1 MADRLRLYDLKA
13 VVTSAGS
20 GIGEATART
29 LAKHGANVLAIDSI
43 NSGVEQRFA
52 SVKGIDGITANLTE
66 ATRMPA
72 LVEQVVERLGVIDIL
87 VNDFPLQP
95 EGPLSAID
103 ERFERLLRTRAE
115 LVMSLCRSSLQHMK
129 KSPAGRI
136 INMGFLR
143 SVFAANGTDACAKAE
158 QDLAALTRALAA
170 ETGEFG
176 ITANYVQPGAVMTPT
191 SREVFRKDKAL
202 RDYCISMSAA
212 KRVGEPVDVAKVVL
226 FLASDDAVFV
236 SGTGVR
242 VDGGR
247 AGPSS
252 SN

>member
-1 MADRLRLYDLKA
+1 MIHA
-13 VVTSAGS
+13 
-20 GIGEATART
+20 
-29 LAKHGANVLAIDSI
+29 
-43 NSGVEQRFA
+43 
-52 SVKGIDGITANLTE
+52 
-66 ATRMPA
+66 
-72 LVEQVVERLGVIDIL
+72 
-87 VNDFPLQP
+87 
-95 EGPLSAID
+95 
-103 ERFERLLRTRAE
+103 RAE
-115 LVMSLCRSSLQHMK
+115 LVMALCRSALPHMK

-143 SVFAANGTDACAKAE
+143 SVFAADGTDACAATE

-170 ETGEFG
+170 EIGEYG
-176 ITANYVQPGAVMTPT
+176 ITANYIQPGAVMTPT
-191 SREVFRKDKAL
+191 SREVFRKNRAL

-247 AGPSS
+247 AGSDAS
-252 SN
+252 R